1 MEAGVVWF
9 SRSVSVQKLKNN
21 YTSKNCTAKLWASIF
36 LLSVIFLCV
45 GCYGSAAATF
55 EWGNG
60 NRQMIQVASVHILR
74 SFSARILPAN
84 AIALRH
90 KHKYCIESLPLL
102 SQSTNSI
109 LKASNQHDRSVDKIK
124 CSPCQQTFKT
134 GIWFLS
140 WGLGCDESPLGW
152 AAWHRS
158 RRATM
163 PLVLQRAAE
172 KLDGFEEE
180 MLIVASGRWQ

>member
-1 MEAGVVWF
+1 MSFNFFTQRHFPLCRLLRLSSCNVWMRKRESPDDSSCFCSHSPLVFCSDTAGKCN
-9 SRSVSVQKLKNN
+9 S
-21 YTSKNCTAKLWASIF
+21 TATQAQVTHWIAI
-36 LLSVIFLCV
+36 LLE
-45 GCYGSAAATF
+45 T
-55 EWGNG
+55 
-60 NRQMIQVASVHILR
+60 M
-74 SFSARILPAN
+74 
-84 AIALRH
+84 
-90 KHKYCIESLPLL
+90 LPLL

-109 LKASNQHDRSVDKIK
+109 LLKASNQHDRSVDKIK

-140 WGLGCDESPLGW
+140 WGLGCDESPLGC